1 MGFISFL
8 ILSAL
13 ILPQM
18 AFSEDTPPEPQA
30 NPNLTQGI
38 ADFRRE
44 NYEEALASFQ
54 KARKEEPSSSIAA
67 YYLGLTYKI
76 LQDYKEAT
84 FHLTDALTLQ
94 PGVKDARLDLAEVY
108 YNMNLNEESLKQL
121 KFAEEMDVKPANT
134 AFLKG
139 LVLMKLNKNQE
150 AVEAFKKAKTLDAS
164 MTQTANFQIGVAL
177 IKAGQREEAGQ
188 IFKEVIVADPNSD
201 MAQFANQ
208 YIEAMTR
215 KPAEAKP
222 FKLTLDAKWE
232 YDDNVILKPS
242 DQTVAGGISGEHDT
256 RYVGILRAE
265 YTPIASGP
273 FNVKTQYSIYYSD
286 YQKLGSYD
294 VMSHTLSIIPGY
306 TMPNSMLNLL
316 LSYNYTW
323 VDDDEYLQSGT
334 VSPTYTFMPWSGQM
348 GQMALRWQKKELIK
362 PPFTKNEDRDA
373 QEYAASAGWFYFF
386 ARDKGFAN
394 IRYEFNKEDTD
405 GINWGYTGNKGS
417 LNIILPLDD
426 NIKFNLSGETY
437 YQQFDHTNTNFLK
450 KRRDITYTGS
460 AMLAY
465 EFIKD
470 WEVQLQY
477 TYTRDDSNIMI
488 YDYHKNVTSIGIEAR
503 F

>member
-1 MGFISFL
+1 MGFIAFL
-8 ILSAL
+8 ILSEL
-13 ILPQM
+13 FLPQM
-18 AFSEDTPPEPQA
+18 VFSEDAPSEPPA

-38 ADFRRE
+38 TDFRAE

-67 YYLGLTYKI
+67 YYLGLTYKQI
-76 LQDYKEAT
+76 QNYKEAT
-84 FHLTDALTLQ
+84 FHLTDAVSLR
-94 PGVKDARLDLAEVY
+94 PGVKEARLDLAEVY
-108 YNMNLNEESLKQL
+108 YNMDLNEESLKQL
-121 KFAEEMDVKPANT
+121 KFAEELDVRPAHV

-150 AVEAFKKAKTLDAS
+150 AVDEFKKAKTLDPS
-164 MTQTANFQIGVAL
+164 LTQTANLQLGVAL
-177 IKAGQREEAGQ
+177 IKAGQREEAGR

-208 YIEAMTR
+208 YLEAMTR
-215 KPAEAKP
+215 KPAEVKP
-222 FKLTLDAKWE
+222 FKITLNAKWE

-265 YTPIASGP
+265 YTPAASGP
-273 FNVKTQYSIYYSD
+273 FNVKTQYSAYSSD

-306 TMPNSMLNLL
+306 TMQDSMVNLF

-323 VDDDEYLQSGT
+323 VDDDEYMRTGT
-334 VSPTYTFMPWSGQM
+334 ASPTYTFMFSDGQM
-348 GQMALRWQKKELIK
+348 GQAALRWQGKEILK
-362 PPFTKNEDRDA
+362 PPFTTNEDRDS
-373 QEYAASAGWFYFF
+373 QDFAASLGWFYFF
-386 ARDKGFAN
+386 AGNRGFVNAK
-394 IRYEFNKEDTD
+394 YEINREDTD
-405 GINWGYTGNKGS
+405 GINWEYTGNKGN
-417 LNIILPLDD
+417 LNIVAPLAD
-426 NIKFNLSGETY
+426 NLKLNLSGETY
-437 YQQFDHTNTNFLK
+437 YQQFEYVNTNFLK

-465 EFIKD
+465 ELFKD

-477 TYTRDDSNIMI
+477 TYTRDDSNLAI
-488 YDYHKNVTSIGIEAR
+488 YDYHKNVTSVGIEAR